1 MQFVC
6 QAALTL
12 CCQEFAMASIQ
23 FLGAAGEVTG
33 SCHLL
38 RAAGKKI
45 LLDCGMIQGGREEGG
60 RNREAFPFDPAD
72 IDAVVL
78 SHGHIDHCGRLP
90 LLVKR
95 GYTGKIHTHTATAD
109 LLPVM
114 LEDSARLAEAD
125 VEHSN
130 RLRQR
135 RGLKPIEPLYELADV
150 SATIARL
157 RPMDYDHRVELFPG
171 IHVRLQ
177 DAGHILGAA
186 IVEIWIDEGHGQ
198 RKLVFSG
205 DIGADGTPI
214 MRDATAVSE
223 ADLVLLESTYGDRL
237 HRPREQTVV
246 EIGEV
251 LDAARGSGGN
261 VIIPAFA
268 VGRSQELLYLFAK
281 YYDEWGLKRW
291 RIFLDSPM
299 ASKVVSVYRR
309 HQNLFDQEGRSQ
321 WAPGVDPFTLP
332 GLRFVDSMEESQ
344 ALNKHSSGCI
354 LIAGSGMCNGGRV
367 RHHLKHNLWRP
378 GAHVLIV
385 GYQAQNTLGRQLVD
399 GHSSVRIFN
408 EIIRV
413 NAKIHTVGGLSAH
426 ADQRG
431 LLNWYGHFHSKPPVY
446 LVHGEDQAREKLAVQ
461 LRSSYDCEVTLARAG
476 MERTI

>member
-1 MQFVC
+1 
-6 QAALTL
+6 
-12 CCQEFAMASIQ
+12 MASIQ

-45 LLDCGMIQGGREEGG
+45 LLDCGMIQGGREEDS
-60 RNREAFPFDPAD
+60 RNRERFPFDPAD

-78 SHGHIDHCGRLP
+78 SHAHIDHSGRLP

-95 GYTGKIHTHTATAD
+95 GYRGKIHTQAATVD
-109 LLPVM
+109 LVKVM
-114 LEDSARLAEAD
+114 LEDAARLAEQD
-125 VEHSN
+125 VEHAN
-130 RLRQR
+130 RMRER
-135 RGLKPIEPLYELADV
+135 RGLKLLEPLYELADV
-150 SATIARL
+150 SDAVSRL
-157 RPMDYDHRVELFPG
+157 HGLEYDTRVELFPG
-171 IHVRLQ
+171 IHLRLQ

-186 IVEIWIDEGHGQ
+186 IVEIWIDEGAGE

-205 DIGADGTPI
+205 DIGPDGTPI
-214 MRDATAVSE
+214 MRDATPVHD
-223 ADLVLLESTYGDRL
+223 ADLVLMESTYGDRL
-237 HRPREQTVV
+237 HRPRDQTIV

-268 VGRSQELLYLFAK
+268 VGRTQELLYWFAHH
-281 YYDEWGLKRW
+281 YEEWGMQRW
-291 RIFLDSPM
+291 RVHLDSPM
-299 ASKVVSVYRR
+299 ASKVVDVYRR
-309 HQNLFDQEGRSQ
+309 HMHLFDQEGRSQ
-321 WAPGVDPFTLP
+321 WPKGEDPFTLP

-344 ALNKHSSGCI
+344 QLNRQARGNI
-354 LIAGSGMCNGGRV
+354 IIAGSGMCNGGRV

-378 GAHVLIV
+378 AAHVLIV

-413 NAKIHTVGGLSAH
+413 NARIHTVGGLSAH
-426 ADQRG
+426 ADQQG
-431 LLNWYGHFHSKPPVY
+431 LMNWYGHFQKRPPVY
-446 LVHGEDQAREKLAVQ
+446 LVHGENGAREILASKL
-461 LRSSYDCEVTLARAG
+461 RDTYGCEAALARPG
-476 MERTI
+476 MEREI